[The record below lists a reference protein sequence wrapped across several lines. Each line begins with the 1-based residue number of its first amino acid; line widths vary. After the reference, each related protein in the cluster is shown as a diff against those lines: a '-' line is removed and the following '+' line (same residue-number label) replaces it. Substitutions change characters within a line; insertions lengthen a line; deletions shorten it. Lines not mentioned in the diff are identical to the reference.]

1 MQPTYGDETDRRLK
15 KVRLR
20 RLATSL
26 KPSVKCFHVVEWRQ
40 LSLLSNA
47 NNTICRRTLT
57 GLVMI
62 IRSPR
67 DLGSAVRARRK
78 ALGLDQAAVADRV
91 GVSRQWIG
99 ALEHGKAGV
108 ELGLVLRT
116 LKALDIPLSLGD
128 DLLVSSPPFSSVDID
143 AIVDAAKAP

>member
-1 MQPTYGDETDRRLK
+1 
-15 KVRLR
+15 
-20 RLATSL
+20 
-26 KPSVKCFHVVEWRQ
+26 
-40 LSLLSNA
+40 
-47 NNTICRRTLT
+47 
-57 GLVMI
+57 MI

-67 DLGSAVRARRK
+67 DLGAAIRARRK

-99 ALEHGKAGV
+99 SLEQGKAGA

-128 DLLVSSPPFSSVDID
+128 DLPDSSAPISSVDID
-143 AIVDAAKAP
+143 AIVAAAKAP